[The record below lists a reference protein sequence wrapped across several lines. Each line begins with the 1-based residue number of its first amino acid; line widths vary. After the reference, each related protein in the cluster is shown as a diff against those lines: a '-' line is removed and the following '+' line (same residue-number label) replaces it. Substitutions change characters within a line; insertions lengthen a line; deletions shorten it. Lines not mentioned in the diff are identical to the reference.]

1 MAQDEGRALGT
12 FDDVRNGEG
21 LSRPGHPKQYLIP
34 LAAVQPFY
42 QIVDG
47 RGLIS
52 HRLEWSYELKLHAG
66 LFQ

>member
-1 MAQDEGRALGT
+1 
-12 FDDVRNGEG
+12 
-21 LSRPGHPKQYLIP
+21 LIP